1 MAEIDDILKK
11 LEDNLDYHNGGG
23 LHVKQDTSKLIDA
36 PVLLIGLGGTG
47 AKSLIRI
54 KKLISDRIGG
64 NKPENLEY
72 LSIDTDD
79 RINKMLYSGVGF
91 SSANSEVC
99 IIKDTEL
106 LTSYLNR
113 EISFGSNINEWLSN
127 DIDVQHI
134 TDGAGCVRQVG
145 RLLLFREINKIES
158 TIRNKVAK
166 ITKNNMNKSK
176 YIYVF
181 IVTGISGGTGSGTFI
196 DIPFV
201 VRHIIEDM
209 LYRCKVFG
217 FLFLPDVNLQHTS
230 DPATVTNLKR
240 NGFAALKELDYVM
253 NLGKGGNGE
262 IFEQDYGSFKVT
274 ESRKP
279 YDMCYLI
286 SSINAVNQ
294 RNYTSEN
301 CMGVV
306 AETIINFIADE
317 PGVTGQDYS
326 IESYLTNSASLKSSS
341 IKELG
346 EHKDPINYAY
356 NTIGCSSAILPLDD
370 VINYLTHKMFKA
382 MSDIYECKPN
392 ENDLKEIINSFDI
405 DPHKLSIYINKNV
418 SLSGLENFTFED
430 IKANPNICIK
440 ALNNNISKLE
450 TIMNANKDDFIK
462 NFEGKSELEFN
473 TLFTDLKKGPFY
485 VSRLIYTVEGNS
497 NTCLLN
503 YLREIDKQ
511 LIAQKP
517 SEEKLESLRHR
528 VDVVQTKL
536 VQYSPL
542 AIDPMQKTKRKTL
555 LRDYKEACE
564 EYYRLLLNESSNK
577 VMRETYSRIYNI
589 VNDYNNNVFSVYKI
603 MLTKFK
609 ELFADYGEIN
619 TNVGIATKDDDT
631 ILSWNIVEP
640 KDLIQKIELLAEDKT
655 IELNFDE
662 SIKKLL
668 EELIKN
674 SNNWLKD
681 SEGLIAEKF
690 NNFIIIAFSGVTQK
704 SIDFYIEK
712 LAGNNEDGF
721 IRKTVEELKLKSNVM
736 FPANSVMSGRM
747 GRLPIYEY
755 VVVPTNTLKFN
766 DTSFN
771 IGDTNGNL
779 KQSVINNRIFM
790 LNTNIAVPLL
800 YYSELCKYEETYEKF
815 IGQKE
820 GIGMHL
826 YENKNSK
833 DWSKLPSPV
842 YDELYASDYF
852 NTRQKRENDK
862 LRDIFNKSLN
872 YGYIYWDE
880 NVHVCRYGKPFDVNS
895 ILKSCNIDDIENSTI
910 SIADATK
917 AKNLIEKQFNERN
930 KNLESSQKLYNSKF
944 AADGIAPDIDYSMG
958 IFINMPVLNKT
969 MTKMVAEHERIT
981 NIINK
986 LKSVSDGAKDY
997 ERFAIVIS
1005 ADKIFKKRGKY
1016 YYLDASDMA
1025 RALCECP
1032 IGEDSSYFVF
1042 EAFRNLSESEKKN
1055 LYSKSMDYQS
1065 QLDDDDFEKYLTN
1078 IQSIQDEYA
1087 KIGEDLATNYESI
1100 EDGEKKAMFYR
1111 IMEETLGN
1119 IYLKYK

>member
-47 AKSLIRI
+47 AKSLIRV
-54 KKLISDRIGG
+54 KKLISDRIGS

-72 LSIDTDD
+72 LSIDTDE
-79 RINKMLYSGVGF
+79 RINKLIYKGISF

-113 EISFGSNINEWLSN
+113 EISFGSNINEWLSD

-145 RLLLFREINKIES
+145 RLLLFREINKIET

-196 DIPFV
+196 DIPFI
-201 VRHIIEDM
+201 VRRIIEDM
-209 LYRCKVFG
+209 LYNCKIFG

-230 DPATVTNLKR
+230 DPATITNLKR

-262 IFEQDYGSFKVT
+262 SFEQDYGCFKIT
-274 ESRKP
+274 ESRRP
-279 YDMCYLI
+279 YNMCYLI

-306 AETIINFIADE
+306 SETIINFIADE

-326 IESYLTNSASLKSSS
+326 IESYLTNSASLKGSS
-341 IKELG
+341 IMELG

-370 VINYLTHKMFKA
+370 VINYLTHKMFKE
-382 MSDIYECKPN
+382 MNNIYECKPT
-392 ENDLKEIINSFDI
+392 EADLKEIIASFDI
-405 DPHKLSIYINKNV
+405 DQHKLSICINKNV
-418 SLSGLENFTFED
+418 SLNGLENFTFDD
-430 IKANPNICIK
+430 IKSNPNICIK
-440 ALNNNISKLE
+440 ALNNNINKLE

-462 NFEGKSELEFN
+462 NFENKLEPEFK

-497 NTCLLN
+497 DTCLLN
-503 YLREIDKQ
+503 YLREMDKQ
-511 LIAQKP
+511 LIAKKP
-517 SEEKLESLRHR
+517 SEENLEALKRR
-528 VDVVQTKL
+528 VDTAQNKL

-555 LRDYKEACE
+555 LKDYKEACE
-564 EYYRLLLNESSNK
+564 EYYCLLLDESSNRI
-577 VMRETYSRIYNI
+577 MRETYSRIYNI
-589 VNDYNNNVFSVYKI
+589 LNEYNNNVFSVYRI
-603 MLTKFK
+603 MLLKFK
-609 ELFADYGEIN
+609 ELFADYGDIN
-619 TNVGIATKDDDT
+619 TNVGITTKDNDT

-655 IELNFDE
+655 IELNFNE
-662 SIKKLL
+662 SIKKFL

-674 SNNWLKD
+674 SSNWLKD
-681 SEGLIAEKF
+681 TEGLIAEKF
-690 NNFIIIAFSGVTQK
+690 NNFIITAFNGVTQK

-712 LAGNNEDGF
+712 LADNEEDF
-721 IRKTVEELKLKSNVM
+721 IRKTVQDLKLKSNVM
-736 FPANSVMSGRM
+736 FPANSIMAGRM

-766 DTSFN
+766 NTSFN

-779 KQSVINNRIFM
+779 KQSIINNRIFM

-826 YENKNSK
+826 YENKDSK

-842 YDELYASDYF
+842 YDQLYASDYF
-852 NTRQKRENDK
+852 NPRQKRENDK
-862 LRDIFNKSLN
+862 LRDVFKKCLE
-872 YGYIYWDE
+872 YGYIYWNE
-880 NVHVCRYGKPFDVNS
+880 TKYVCRYGKPFNIDS
-895 ILKSCNIDDIENSTI
+895 ILKSCNIDSIEDSTI
-910 SIADATK
+910 SISDATK
-917 AKNLIEKQFNERN
+917 AKNLIEKQFHEYN
-930 KNLESSQKLYNSKF
+930 KNLEYTQELYNNKF
-944 AADGIAPDIDYSMG
+944 AIDNISPDIEYSMG
-958 IFINMPVLNKT
+958 IFINMPALNKT
-969 MTKMVAEHERIT
+969 MTKMAAEYEKVMNVID
-981 NIINK
+981 K
-986 LKSVSDGAKDY
+986 LKSVSNGAKDY
-997 ERFAIVIS
+997 ENFAMVIS
-1005 ADKIFKKRGKY
+1005 ADKITKKRGKY
-1016 YYLDASDMA
+1016 YYLSSGGVSKV
-1025 RALCECP
+1025 LCECP
-1032 IGEDSSYFVF
+1032 VGEDGSYFEF
-1042 EAFRNLSESEKKN
+1042 EAFRKLPESEKKN
-1055 LYSKSMDYQS
+1055 LHFKSDPE
-1065 QLDDDDFEKYLTN
+1065 QLNDDEYEKFLTN
-1078 IQSIQDEYA
+1078 IQTIENEYA
-1087 KIGEDLATNYESI
+1087 VVAENLAENYESI
-1100 EDGEKKAMFYR
+1100 ESGEQKAMFYK
-1111 IMEETLGN
+1111 IMKETLRN